1 MEACSRENYHKN
13 QRHSINETIA
23 IFLPAPPKREGEM
36 QGKKEEDNNIII
48 TIGKEEESHLL
59 TREGFGN
66 KTGVV
71 PAGGGLGELL
81 EEKSASYD
89 EESLH
94 HQTLHSVPA
103 AGISVGA
110 HGETQ
115 EGRLEMAL
123 IGSGFVVRGTQEGF
137 QQARLCHLI
146 MVRLLADSG
155 RVVAHN
161 LVKWGRGR

>member
-1 MEACSRENYHKN
+1 MEK
-13 QRHSINETIA
+13 
-23 IFLPAPPKREGEM
+23 EGER
-36 QGKKEEDNNIII
+36 QEKKEENNIII
-48 TIGKEEESHLL
+48 IKEKEEESHLL
-59 TREGFGN
+59 PGEGVGN

-71 PAGGGLGELL
+71 PPGGGLGELL
-81 EEKSASYD
+81 EEKSAPYD

-103 AGISVGA
+103 AGIRVGA

-115 EGRLEMAL
+115 EGQLGMAL
-123 IGSGFVVRGTQEGF
+123 IGGGFMVRGTQEGF
-137 QQARLCHLI
+137 QEARLCHLI
-146 MVRLLADSG
+146 MVRFLADSG